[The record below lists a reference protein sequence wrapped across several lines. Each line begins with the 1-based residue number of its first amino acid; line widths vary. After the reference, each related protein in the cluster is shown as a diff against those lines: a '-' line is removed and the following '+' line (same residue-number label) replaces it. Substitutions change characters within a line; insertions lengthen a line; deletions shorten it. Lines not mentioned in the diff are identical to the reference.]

1 MARTEPAAPAAEAL
15 IGEALPFHLG
25 DNIIPA
31 GADGVKA
38 IVELANRAAEIAP
51 LNLDIGSDLGAG
63 LPGRIPLIIDHRTG
77 QGVTALKDLIER
89 YRFKPARK
97 AGAARALTLA
107 SFIDLTNRHKTT
119 DSAVFAQTDWTKP
132 GFTAVIDYH
141 ENASAGAADNLR
153 HRIEYA
159 FPASEE
165 WKAWVKMNG
174 EAMEQAEFAAFLED
188 RIADLSA
195 PTTAEKIALER
206 DFATTVATP
215 AELIQ
220 LSRGLQVNVSSVV
233 KNMTTLQT
241 GEASIQF
248 EEQHAGADGKPLKVP
263 GIFMLG
269 IAPFF
274 MGEKISLP
282 VRLRYRK
289 AGTKIL
295 WFYQMYRPDQFV
307 TERVRDDLDTVATKT
322 ELPTFEGAP
331 EA

>member
-1 MARTEPAAPAAEAL
+1 MAKATELEFAELETFHEGGIPNSDKGIAA
-15 IGEALPFHLG
+15 
-25 DNIIPA
+25 
-31 GADGVKA
+31 V
-38 IVELANRAAEIAP
+38 VELTKKSMTPVLVNVDLP
-51 LNLDIGSDLGAG
+51 DLGAG
-63 LPGRIPLIIDHRTG
+63 LPRTVPVIVDMRAG
-77 QGVTALKDLIER
+77 TINAAAGLIEA
-89 YRFKPARK
+89 YRFKPSRK
-97 AGAARALTLA
+97 RGSARALTLA
-107 SFIDLTNRHKTT
+107 SFIEMTNRHKTA
-119 DSAVFAQTDWTKP
+119 DSAIFANTDWKAP

-141 ENASAGAADNLR
+141 EAKSAGAADNLN
-153 HRIEYA
+153 HRIAYA

-165 WKAWVKMNG
+165 WKAWVEQNG
-174 EAMEQAEFAAFLED
+174 QPMEQAEFAAFLED

-233 KNMTTLQT
+233 KNMTTLQS

-248 EEQHAGADGKPLKVP
+248 EEQHTGGDGKPLKVP
-263 GIFMLG
+263 GIFMLA

-274 MGEKISLP
+274 MGEKVSLP

-289 AGTKIL
+289 ASTKIL

-307 TERVRDDLDTVATKT
+307 TERVRDDLQTVADRTA
-322 ELPTFEGAP
+322 LPTFEGSP
-331 EA
+331 EAT

>member
-1 MARTEPAAPAAEAL
+1 MAVQTPQATEILATDIMLE
-15 IGEALPFHLG
+15 GALPNSDKG
-25 DNIIPA
+25 IA
-31 GADGVKA
+31 A
-38 IVELANRAAEIAP
+38 IVDLTRKSLTSQIVTIDLP
-51 LNLDIGSDLGAG
+51 DLGPGLPKQVPVLFDLRNGTAAAAAG
-63 LPGRIPLIIDHRTG
+63 L
-77 QGVTALKDLIER
+77 IEH
-89 YRFKPARK
+89 YRFAPSRK
-97 AGAARALTLA
+97 RGTARALTLA
-107 SFIDLTNRHKTT
+107 SFIDLANRHKT
-119 DSAVFAQTDWTKP
+119 DHSAVFAATDWKAP

-141 ENASAGAADNLR
+141 AKESDGAADNLK

-165 WKAWVKMNG
+165 WKAWVEQNG
-174 EAMEQAEFAAFLED
+174 QPMEQAEFAAFLED

-215 AELIQ
+215 AELIK
-220 LSRGLQVNVSSVV
+220 LSRGLQVNVSSIV
-233 KNMTTLQT
+233 KNMTTLQS

-248 EEQHAGADGKPLKVP
+248 EEQHTGGDGQPLKVP
-263 GIFMLG
+263 GIFILG

-307 TERVRDDLDTVATKT
+307 TERVRDDLTNVAERT
-322 ELPTFEGAP
+322 ELPTFEGSP